1 MRPIPVGEVLP
12 DDLSRDGD
20 ARRDFFRTIRSVRR
34 ESPEDGIDPERRV
47 VGFVFLGF
55 KVLNH
60 DRAKRLDKDWR
71 EWTGV
76 GEMLRGLERSGYT
89 CRRLHV
95 SCDTSNIFIIISLS
109 SRTAAAAAKTTTSTL
124 IQFFNQHSIDRGT
137 CFDSLKPY

>member
-34 ESPEDGIDPERRV
+34 ESPEDGVDPERRV

-95 SCDTSNIFIIISLS
+95 SCDTSNIFIIIKNCS
-109 SRTAAAAAKTTTSTL
+109 SNNSNSNHNHHNNNNLNT
-124 IQFFNQHSIDRGT
+124 NQHSTDRRT
-137 CFDSLKPY
+137 YFDSLKPY